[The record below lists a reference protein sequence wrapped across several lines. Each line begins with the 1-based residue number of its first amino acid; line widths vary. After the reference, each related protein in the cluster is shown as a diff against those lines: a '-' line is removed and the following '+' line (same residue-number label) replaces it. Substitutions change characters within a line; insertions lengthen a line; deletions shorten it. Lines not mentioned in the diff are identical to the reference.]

1 MNAHPVAAVPAAAAA
16 LRRPAGGRPCFE
28 SRALNGVVKLTFPV
42 KVTDR
47 ASARES
53 SFLRGVRRRN
63 QAEQGREGSDIQIG
77 SADYD

>member
-1 MNAHPVAAVPAAAAA
+1 MRTP
-16 LRRPAGGRPCFE
+16 RRQCPPPPPRRAGRPCFE

-63 QAEQGREGSDIQIG
+63 QAEQGREATFRLAVQIMIREQ
-77 SADYD
+77 SSL